1 MNRLPIEFDY
11 NLYLSG
17 KYDIL
22 TRGGQKVTIA
32 GAIQDDNGLVILGK
46 LETALMQWDSRGKYP
61 SNGMDRF
68 DLVLFAKP
76 VTKYINVTLSKSGHI
91 TARVTDYKE
100 VYAKSGNRTLAQY
113 EIQVPLDELA
123 Q

>member
-1 MNRLPIEFDY
+1 MNRLPINFDY

-22 TRGGQKVTIA
+22 TRGGQSATIA
-32 GAIQDDNGLVILGK
+32 GAIKDEQGLVILGK
-46 LETALMQWDSRGKYP
+46 CGAAVMQWDENGRYP
-61 SNGMDRF
+61 TRGMDRL

-100 VYAKSGNRTLAQY
+100 VYAKTGNRTLAQY